1 MHSLSCGIISSE
13 CFFPVCMLNVAMAS
27 AERLTRECTV
37 SKVCIWRLK
46 IRKKNWTATQSKKC
60 NWKMRVKE
68 KKTNK
73 ETNCNPVYILQ
84 IYILQI
90 LRKYDMNTLQI
101 YPPHLSDVA
110 TLPWEIQK
118 VIFHHYYL
126 YTPNYLLYLEENKL

>member
-1 MHSLSCGIISSE
+1 MHRATKKKLDCDTVE
-13 CFFPVCMLNVAMAS
+13 KVQLENAS
-27 AERLTRECTV
+27 KR
-37 SKVCIWRLK
+37 
-46 IRKKNWTATQSKKC
+46 
-60 NWKMRVKE
+60 

-126 YTPNYLLYLEENKL
+126 YTPNYCAKCKNTVQMALDCITVCFLRGKVNNLEYINNNGEK

>member
-1 MHSLSCGIISSE
+1 
-13 CFFPVCMLNVAMAS
+13 MLNIAMAS

-37 SKVCIWRLK
+37 SKVCIGRLK
-46 IRKKNWTATQSKKC
+46 IRKKLDCDTVEKVQLENASK
-60 NWKMRVKE
+60 R

-90 LRKYDMNTLQI
+90 LRKYDMNALQI

-126 YTPNYLLYLEENKL
+126 YTPNYCAKCKNTVQMALAVLQFVFFEVK